1 MLNSCLPLKR
11 FWTVRNDENMG
22 QQPDASEA
30 GTAPGLEVD
39 DHSFQWFLVGDR
51 GIYLSD
57 NPEVL
62 SKDNLKV
69 ISEIGLLNTLS
80 VVGWKYVDGAEVRSG
95 ATTEINSLRL
105 ENCQLTDIGL
115 SEFRI

>member
-1 MLNSCLPLKR
+1 MPKSATANNFWDVPLLNSCLPLKR

-62 SKDNLKV
+62 SKDCPV
-69 ISEIGLLNTLS
+69 I
-80 VVGWKYVDGAEVRSG
+80 
-95 ATTEINSLRL
+95 LRHDKRKL
-105 ENCQLTDIGL
+105 Y
-115 SEFRI
+115 